1 MDDPPQQPM
10 SFESAMKHFATVSA
24 ALALALSLSGCIG
37 PPLALTPQTE
47 QRLKTEALGPSS
59 KVSKKRIGA
68 SGFMNP
74 CRSVMADLAN
84 NPIQP
89 GIKAV
94 FFLQTEA
101 PRSGGNP
108 RGY

>member
-47 QRLKTEALGPSS
+47 QRLKTEAPIRFLLTFDDGPTRLGLHEPH
-59 KVSKKRIGA
+59 
-68 SGFMNP
+68 
-74 CRSVMADLAN
+74 
-84 NPIQP
+84 
-89 GIKAV
+89 AV
-94 FFLQTEA
+94 
-101 PRSGGNP
+101 R
-108 RGY
+108 